1 MISGYLARRTWLHA
15 APAGV
20 KLLLLFVLGVASMTA
35 DHWTWIAALLAA
47 ASAIHLSL
55 GREACRRLASLR
67 PLLPLL
73 LVVGILQGATET
85 WQSGMTAV
93 ARMIAMILFADL
105 VAMTTTMQALM
116 EAVAPIFRPL
126 RLIGVDA
133 KRLTLLVALVVRFVP
148 VLFANWKEREEAWRA
163 RTGRRTSVR
172 LIGPFMVAALR
183 MADQV
188 AESIDARS
196 IPTSLFK

>member
-1 MISGYLARRTWLHA
+1 MMSGYLSRQSWLHA

-20 KLLLLFVLGVASMTA
+20 KLLLLVVLGLVSMAA
-35 DHWTWIAALLAA
+35 DHWTWIVALLAA
-47 ASAIHLSL
+47 AGAIYLSL

-85 WQSGMTAV
+85 WQAGVIAV
-93 ARMIAMILFADL
+93 ARMVAMILFADL

-116 EAVAPIFRPL
+116 EVIAPIFRPL

-148 VLFANWKEREEAWRA
+148 VLLANWKERDEAWRA
-163 RTGRRTSVR
+163 RTGRRPSVR
-172 LIGPFMVAALR
+172 LIGPFLVTALR
-183 MADQV
+183 MADQI
-188 AESIDARS
+188 AEAIDARS
-196 IPTSLFK
+196 MPTSSSQ